1 MPTKII
7 YLPMA
12 THIAMGLEET
22 IAILSA
28 KVMAPKPEDNQLWP
42 EDIMPLVD
50 AVRDLTELAG
60 KVEAMTQYFEYRVSA
75 FEGALAS
82 GAAKPSS
89 DFASQL
95 DQRLTATQ
103 DLLRAVLDRLDENET
118 ALIRLYKPPFL
129 AIDEHDKPR
138 KELAQL
144 RAKFDVACPEKP
156 GPGS

>member
-28 KVMAPKPEDNQLWP
+28 KVMAPEGKQLWP

-50 AVRDLTELAG
+50 AVRDLTDLAG

-103 DLLRAVLDRLDENET
+103 DLLRATLDRLDDIET